1 LEVAPGPTLKGVQVK
16 DDLKRALESAGAKE
30 VEAEAFYRSWS
41 ERAKDPGVKKLFS
54 ELAVWEHEHA
64 EKLSRI
70 TPDELIAQG
79 QAPQDLKI
87 SDLLVDVK
95 AQPDMT
101 LLEALALAIKREQAA
116 ASLYEGMAMLGGAR
130 PGAVLRLGGGG
141 APPQAPPGERIR
153 RPPDGEL
160 NKDRKPYVRTV
171 CYGG

>member
-16 DDLKRALESAGAKE
+16 DDLKRALESAVAKE

-95 AQPDMT
+95 ARPDMT
-101 LLEALALAIKREQAA
+101 LLEALAVAIKREQAA
-116 ASLYEGMAMLGGAR
+116 ASLYEGMAMLGGPAR
-130 PGAVLRLGGGG
+130 ELFSALAEEERRHKRLL
-141 APPQAPPGERIR
+141 ENEY
-153 RPPDGEL
+153 DDLLTE
-160 NKDRKPYVRTV
+160 N
-171 CYGG
+171 